1 MEGRVKR
8 GSDRFGWSIR
18 HRRGHGWQLA
28 KNSDAN
34 EKPKDRSAISIPSLK
49 RYQLRRYALGSR
61 HFFVP
66 FFSLFF
72 SSIPQEKQGG
82 ISCVT
87 EQLKS
92 VDESDAE
99 YGVAQPSVRPPS
111 WNLNVTIARSRTKTI
126 SVPAKQK
133 IIVNSELNRSLF
145 VSDEYRHC

>member
-1 MEGRVKR
+1 MVDQLAG
-8 GSDRFGWSIR
+8 IL
-18 HRRGHGWQLA
+18 GHGWQLA

-49 RYQLRRYALGSR
+49 RYQLRRCALGSR
-61 HFFVP
+61 HFFVS
-66 FFSLFF
+66 FFRFF
-72 SSIPQEKQGG
+72 SSIPQEKQRG

-87 EQLKS
+87 EQPKS
-92 VDESDAE
+92 VDESEAE
-99 YGVAQPSVRPPS
+99 YVVAQPSVRPPS